1 MRDRG
6 FALLE
11 VIVAAAL
18 LAVLAAGM
26 ARIVAAAVHEGR
38 SSRLRAIATVA
49 AADKLEELRSGSP
62 ADAAAGTDYLD
73 AAGAAVGAGGAAL
86 PSTVYTRQWMVQPLD
101 GDPDVVALRVDVF
114 LQGGALAARLITVR
128 AAR

>member
-49 AADKLEELRSGSP
+49 AADKLEELRSVSP
-62 ADAAAGTDYLD
+62 ADAGSGTDYLD
-73 AAGAAVGAGGAAL
+73 AAGAALGAGAGAA

-114 LQGGALAARLITVR
+114 LRGGALAARLITVR

>member
-26 ARIVAAAVHEGR
+26 ARIVAAAVHEGH

-49 AADKLEELRSGSP
+49 AANKLEELRSLLP
-62 ADAAAGTDYLD
+62 ADAASGADYLD
-73 AAGAAVGAGGAAL
+73 AAGAAVGGAS
-86 PSTVYTRQWMVQPLD
+86 PSAVYTRTWMVQPLD
-101 GDPDVVALRVDVF
+101 GDADVVALRVEVF
-114 LQGGALAARLITVR
+114 MQGGALAARLITVR

>member
-26 ARIVAAAVHEGR
+26 ARIVAAAVREGH

-49 AADKLEELRSGSP
+49 AANKLEELRSLFP
-62 ADAAAGTDYLD
+62 ADAASGADYLD
-73 AAGAAVGAGGAAL
+73 AAGAAVGASGGAS
-86 PSTVYTRQWMVQPLD
+86 PSPVYTRKWMVQPLD
-101 GDPDVVALRVDVF
+101 GDPEVVALRVEVF
-114 LQGGALAARLITVR
+114 MPGGALAARLITVR
-128 AAR
+128 VAR

>member
-1 MRDRG
+1 MHDRG

-26 ARIVAAAVHEGR
+26 SRVVAAAVHEGR

-49 AADKLEELRSGSP
+49 AAAKLEELRSVLP
-62 ADAAAGTDYLD
+62 ADAASGTDYLD
-73 AAGAAVGAGGAAL
+73 AAGAAVGAGAGAL
-86 PSTVYTRQWMVQPLD
+86 PSTVYTRQWMVQPLG
-101 GDPDVVALRVDVF
+101 GDPDVVTLRVDVF
-114 LQGGALAARLITVR
+114 LHGGALAARLITVR